1 MGNGQNLSG
10 LGDQIKGAVNEA
22 LISGDFKTLNTLVS
36 DTVNSALADA
46 GRPTSKAWQQQE
58 DWKKRQESARKSAEH
73 WQQVR
78 KQREEQYEK
87 MRQQQQKVQQE
98 AYRQRQVEAEQRR
111 IRRTGLMVPVS
122 KKGNVGAW
130 FGMVIGIFGAVI
142 SLGNLIDMVSM
153 FINYG
158 PWWGTE
164 VVSAAL
170 VCASFA
176 TVGTLCFNK
185 LSLVKKAERYVRLCG
200 SKMYASLEELSNQTG
215 RPVYQIRKDIR
226 KILRKGIVPTA
237 HIDRAGSC
245 FMLNDVVY
253 KQYMEAEG
261 ARLQRELEQ
270 KDAEIKNRK
279 TPSELVSEAK
289 AQQKS
294 ELEIMI
300 SEGQA
305 YIKQLRELN
314 DVIEGEVISTKLF
327 QLEDLL
333 KEIFARVQA
342 EPEQMSRMHKVMDY
356 YLPTTVKLLEAYKEF
371 DGVSAPGPD
380 IVSAKEEIEKTI
392 DTINAAFVEL
402 LNTLFQNKVFDITTD
417 AQVLQTMLASEGLTK
432 EMAFDKIEG

>member
-1 MGNGQNLSG
+1 MGNGQNLNG

-22 LISGDFKTLNTLVS
+22 LVSGDFKTLNTLVS

-58 DWKKRQESARKSAEH
+58 DWKKRQESAQRSAEH

-78 KQREEQYEK
+78 KEREAQYEK
-87 MRQQQQKVQQE
+87 MRQQQQMAQQE

-130 FGMVIGIFGAVI
+130 FGMIIGIFGAVI
-142 SLGNLIDMVSM
+142 SLGNLIVM
-153 FINYG
+153 FINYEPG
-158 PWWGTE
+158 WDTK

-170 VCASFA
+170 VCAGFA

-215 RPVYQIRKDIR
+215 RPVYRVRKDIR
-226 KILRKGIVPTA
+226 KILRKGIVPSA

-253 KQYMEAEG
+253 KQYMEAEE
-261 ARLQRELEQ
+261 ARRQRELEQ
-270 KDAEIKNRK
+270 KDAELKNRK
-279 TPSELVSEAK
+279 TPSELVSEARG
-289 AQQKS
+289 QQKS

-300 SEGQA
+300 AEGQS
-305 YIKQLRELN
+305 YIKQLRDMN
-314 DVIEGEVISTKLF
+314 DAIEGEVISAKLF

-342 EPEQMSRMHKVMDY
+342 EPEQMHRMHKVMDY

-371 DGVSAPGPD
+371 DDVSMPGAD
-380 IVSAKEEIEKTI
+380 IVSAKDEIEKTI

-402 LNTLFQNKVFDITTD
+402 LNTLFQDKVFDITTD

-432 EMAFDKIEG
+432 EMVFDKIEG

>member
-1 MGNGQNLSG
+1 
-10 LGDQIKGAVNEA
+10 
-22 LISGDFKTLNTLVS
+22 
-36 DTVNSALADA
+36 
-46 GRPTSKAWQQQE
+46 
-58 DWKKRQESARKSAEH
+58 
-73 WQQVR
+73 
-78 KQREEQYEK
+78 

-294 ELEIMI
+294 ELEMMI